1 MTARYRNHRLAESRA
16 LCGTTL
22 MVVWTLMVAAP
33 AGVSGSEGSIL
44 LGAVTR
50 PEVEEAM
57 PDWVSEAMAAE
68 PDLVATGRLLEAIAG
83 AEVVIYL
90 GTWCDDTRR
99 ELARLWWALDSLG
112 VEAPPELSYVAVDRS
127 MTEPEEQVAGVDL
140 IRVPTI
146 VVKRGGNELGRIV
159 EESPYG
165 IEMDLLALLTGESR
179 GTITASE
186 DLLTGEAD
194 SQP

>member
-1 MTARYRNHRLAESRA
+1 MTVRCRNHRLAFGRA
-16 LCGTTL
+16 LCSTL
-22 MVVWTLMVAAP
+22 LMAVWTLVVALP
-33 AGVSGSEGSIL
+33 AGASGSEGPIL

-50 PEVEEAM
+50 PEIEEAM
-57 PDWVSEAMAAE
+57 PDWLSEAMAAE
-68 PDLVATGRLLEAIAG
+68 PDLEAADRLLQAVIG

-90 GTWCDDTRR
+90 GTWCDDSRR

-112 VEAPPELSYVAVDRS
+112 VDEPSQVSYVAVDRS
-127 MTEPEEQVAGVDL
+127 MTEPADQVAGVDL

-159 EESPYG
+159 EESPHG
-165 IEMDLLALLTGESR
+165 IEIDLLALLTGEAR

-186 DLLTGEAD
+186 DLLIEEAD

>member
-1 MTARYRNHRLAESRA
+1 MA
-16 LCGTTL
+16 
-22 MVVWTLMVAAP
+22 VWTLVVALP
-33 AGVSGSEGSIL
+33 AGASGSEGPIL

-50 PEVEEAM
+50 PEIEEAM
-57 PDWVSEAMAAE
+57 PDWLSEAMAAE
-68 PDLVATGRLLEAIAG
+68 PDLEAADRLLQAVIG

-90 GTWCDDTRR
+90 RTWCDDSRR

-112 VEAPPELSYVAVDRS
+112 VDQPSQVSYVAVDRS
-127 MTEPEEQVAGVDL
+127 MTEPADQVAGVDL

-159 EESPYG
+159 EESPHG
-165 IEMDLLALLTGESR
+165 IEIDLLALLTGEAR

-186 DLLTGEAD
+186 DLWIEEAD

>member
-1 MTARYRNHRLAESRA
+1 MTVRIRKPRPALCRA
-16 LCGTTL
+16 LSGTVL
-22 MVVWTLMVAAP
+22 MAVWTLVVALP
-33 AGVSGSEGSIL
+33 AGASGSEGPIL

-50 PEVEEAM
+50 PEIEGAM
-57 PDWVSEAMAAE
+57 PDWLSEAMAAE
-68 PDLVATGRLLEAIAG
+68 PDLEAADRLLQAVIG

-90 GTWCDDTRR
+90 GTWCDDSRR

-112 VEAPPELSYVAVDRS
+112 VDQPSQVSYVAVDRS
-127 MTEPEEQVAGVDL
+127 MTEPADQVAGVDL

-159 EESPYG
+159 EESPHG
-165 IEMDLLALLTGESR
+165 IEIDLLALLTGGAR

-186 DLLTGEAD
+186 DLWIEEAD